1 MEEEKEAEIVGNE
14 NMKGFLSIKK
24 ENIDSNEDKGIGSL
38 LTGGVGAIGKL
49 GGNLVKGKPYF
60 EIKKGVLY

>member
-1 MEEEKEAEIVGNE
+1 VEEEKEAEIVGNE

-38 LTGGVGAIGKL
+38 LTGGRSHWKTRRQLSERKAL
-49 GGNLVKGKPYF
+49 L
-60 EIKKGVLY
+60 

>member
-1 MEEEKEAEIVGNE
+1 VEEEKEAEIVGNE

-38 LTGGVGAIGKL
+38 LTGGVGSIGKL